1 MGENGQGPPQF
12 KTSNCTGAKLRK
24 PGLAAVCV
32 KRAWPWVRGTNAAS
46 CAQWDGSPCRSYAN
60 RALSLSARNR

>member
-1 MGENGQGPPQF
+1 MSENGQGPPQL

-32 KRAWPWVRGTNAAS
+32 KRARAWVRRSTNAAS
-46 CAQWDGSPCRSYAN
+46 CAQWDGSPCITQIEH
-60 RALSLSARNR
+60 